1 MSGVSGVSG
10 GAGAGVFD
18 GDVGRGGGVDVAC
31 GVRPWSCCFVVPVAF
46 QQTYVQNHP
55 VNKCYCSQGLLLLG
69 TVHCRRRT
77 YHCIHQN
84 HRFRHGVLNSPR
96 SGTFV
101 LSCLNSGWVWA
112 LFFLKLS
119 SLLCCRYILLL
130 AGENYV

>member
-1 MSGVSGVSG
+1 VSGVSGGAG

-18 GDVGRGGGVDVAC
+18 GDVGRSGGVDVAC

-77 YHCIHQN
+77 YHGIHQN

-101 LSCLNSGWVWA
+101 LSCLNSGWVCK
-112 LFFLKLS
+112 FNDG
-119 SLLCCRYILLL
+119 C
-130 AGENYV
+130 